1 MRKESK
7 NPKGRCKIP
16 PAYNMSPDF
25 LNMLKRRM
33 NENVEDTVRLFRVLS
48 DPVRVR
54 ILRALDIG
62 EMCVCVLVETL
73 NHPYSALSYHLK
85 MLKTVGLI
93 KSKRDGNFLN
103 YSITEKGK
111 KLLKSVKTV

>member
-1 MRKESK
+1 MRKRSK
-7 NPKGRCKIP
+7 NPKRRSKIP
-16 PAYNMSPDF
+16 PTYSIPPDV
-25 LNMLKRRM
+25 LNEVGSRM
-33 NENVEDTVRLFRVLS
+33 KENVEDTVRLFRVLS

-62 EMCVCVLVETL
+62 EMCVCVLVEAT
-73 NHPYSALSYHLK
+73 NYPYSALSYHLK

-103 YSITEKGK
+103 YSLTEKGK
-111 KLLKSVKTV
+111 KVLKNVTAI